1 MVERL
6 EKNSSNASVK
16 MVHGPSITIAT
27 TLQVHP
33 YTVPD
38 RNEEGDDNELG
49 VSLKGY
55 ISY

>member
-1 MVERL
+1 MVEHI

-38 RNEEGDDNELG
+38 RNEEDDDNELG